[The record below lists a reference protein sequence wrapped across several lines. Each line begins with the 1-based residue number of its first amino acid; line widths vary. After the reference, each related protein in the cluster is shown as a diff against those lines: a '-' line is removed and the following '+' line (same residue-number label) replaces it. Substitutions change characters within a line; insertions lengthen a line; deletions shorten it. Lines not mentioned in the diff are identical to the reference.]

1 MPGERVT
8 FESITQVYR
17 EEKSKKGLVALPKD
31 FYQNMRTY
39 ISELQKRC
47 DEEDAQAS
55 HSPKSIILH
64 DELKKALKK
73 RDEIW
78 KIRMRKLVTFAS
90 SKLMGASIDKKPMTG
105 EELRIF
111 EEIMGILKGGTDEVF
126 GLIEE
131 REEEGTTAE
140 SVEREDKVETATEQ
154 DIESESELERTTPK
168 VSAVQPEKDV
178 VEEKQVAVK
187 VDVKESGERKISRG
201 WFADGRGKDKDK
213 THDTKEKEMKKPI
226 ERARSEELA
235 VQILEDL
242 PPLAGKNV
250 NYLLKKDDVVTLPK
264 EIASVLC
271 KKNKARRIEFSI

>member
-17 EEKSKKGLVALPKD
+17 EEKSKKGLVPLPKD
-31 FYQNMRTY
+31 FYRNMRTY

-47 DEEDAQAS
+47 DEEDVRAP

-105 EELRIF
+105 EEQRIF
-111 EEIMGILKGGTDEVF
+111 EDIMKILKGGTDEVC
-126 GLIEE
+126 GLVEAKVMEDIVTHMDEEPQEEPERVPQESSPAEVEEETMIEE
-131 REEEGTTAE
+131 SVPEE
-140 SVEREDKVETATEQ
+140 
-154 DIESESELERTTPK
+154 PK
-168 VSAVQPEKDV
+168 AKEHSSLKIDGAWSA
-178 VEEKQVAVK
+178 
-187 VDVKESGERKISRG
+187 KEERKTEVEVPQKAKIQ
-201 WFADGRGKDKDK
+201 DE
-213 THDTKEKEMKKPI
+213 TEKP
-226 ERARSEELA
+226 SGDELA

-250 NYLLKKDDVVTLPK
+250 NYHLRKDDVVTLPK

-271 KKNKARRIEFSI
+271 KKNKARMIEISI

>member
-17 EEKSKKGLVALPKD
+17 EERSKKGLVPLPKD
-31 FYQNMRTY
+31 FYENMRAY

-47 DEEDAQAS
+47 DEEDAKAP

-90 SKLMGASIDKKPMTG
+90 SKLMGASIDKKPMTV
-105 EELRIF
+105 EEQRIF
-111 EEIMGILKGGTDEVF
+111 EDIMNILKGGTDEVY
-126 GLIEE
+126 GLVEAKAMEDIVSHMEEEPREEPERTPQEPAAEIEE
-131 REEEGTTAE
+131 ERRIEEPTPEKPKAKEQSSLKIDGAWTAKKE
-140 SVEREDKVETATEQ
+140 AKTELKAAQTVEKKDEVER
-154 DIESESELERTTPK
+154 PK
-168 VSAVQPEKDV
+168 SD
-178 VEEKQVAVK
+178 
-187 VDVKESGERKISRG
+187 
-201 WFADGRGKDKDK
+201 
-213 THDTKEKEMKKPI
+213 
-226 ERARSEELA
+226 ELA

-250 NYLLKKDDVVTLPK
+250 NYHLRKDDVVTLPK

-271 KKNKARRIEFSI
+271 KKNKAKMIEIGI

>member
-1 MPGERVT
+1 MPGERIT
-8 FESITQVYR
+8 FESITRVYR
-17 EEKSKKGLVALPKD
+17 EEKSKKGLVPLPKD

-47 DEEDAQAS
+47 DEEDAQAP

-105 EELRIF
+105 EEQRIF
-111 EEIMGILKGGTDEVF
+111 EDIMSILKGGTDEVY
-126 GLIEE
+126 GLVEAEVMEDIVSHMAEEPQEEPERAPQKPPEVEAREDIKIEE
-131 REEEGTTAE
+131 SIPERTKAKEQSSLKIDGGWTAKEGGKTEVAVAQIEEKKE
-140 SVEREDKVETATEQ
+140 
-154 DIESESELERTTPK
+154 DIERPRS
-168 VSAVQPEKDV
+168 
-178 VEEKQVAVK
+178 
-187 VDVKESGERKISRG
+187 
-201 WFADGRGKDKDK
+201 DK
-213 THDTKEKEMKKPI
+213 
-226 ERARSEELA
+226 LA

-250 NYLLKKDDVVTLPK
+250 NYHLKKDDVVTLPK

-271 KKNKARRIEFSI
+271 KKNKARKIEIGI